1 MTTPLIHELF
11 EQQAARTPE
20 AVALIAGSRRVTY
33 AELNQRSHQLAFRLR
48 KSGAGPEAFVGV
60 LLERSIDA
68 VIALLGILKAGSA
81 YVYLDPDLPDQRLE
95 DIQTDSRLS
104 LVITNAKF
112 QNRCAKGR
120 IYLDICSVDLSAE
133 DADNWPTKVLPDSTA
148 YVLYTSGSTGTPKG
162 VIGIHRSLTARLA
175 SDELPDI
182 RPGDIC
188 CLNSSLGVG
197 ITASRLFLPLVLG
210 ASVVILPDA
219 DVKDTR
225 RFMQAL
231 QIHHVTSLFLP
242 PSLLRTVLASDAGEL
257 AKAAVRAVTVTGST
271 LTPQLVES
279 FFNALPSAQLINV
292 YGSAEI
298 GTTATLRVLDRNSA
312 FFEGSIGK
320 PVETTLVYLFDDN
333 GNLVSGDVGEIFVSA
348 EHLARGYLNQPDLTR
363 EKFVPNPFV
372 PGGRLYRT
380 GDRGRYL
387 PNGEILFLGRRD
399 HQVKI
404 RGFRVELGEIE
415 QALEEFDGLD
425 EAIVTVLR
433 DPTTEHRL
441 IAYFVAGKGR
451 ADSSVTKSHS
461 ATLGSELRRFLRRRL
476 PSHMVPSGFVRLAQL
491 PRTISGKVDR
501 AALPPYD
508 PARPEVENPYE
519 APRSPIE
526 AGIARIWAEVLGVN
540 NIGIHDNFLEL
551 GGDSLAAS
559 RVIFRIRDHYRIELT
574 MESLFDQT
582 IAETAQLYSGPEFL

>member
-104 LVITNAKF
+104 LVITNDKL
-112 QNRCAKGR
+112 QSRCAKGR
-120 IYLDICSVDLSAE
+120 VYLDICSVDLSAE
-133 DADNWPTKVLPDSTA
+133 DADNWPTEVLPDSTA

-210 ASVVILPDA
+210 ATVVILPDA

-225 RFMQAL
+225 RFIQAL
-231 QIHHVTSLFLP
+231 QIHHITSLFLP

-257 AKAAVRAVTVTGST
+257 AKTAVRAVTATGSA

-298 GTTATLRVLDRNSA
+298 GTTATLRVLDPNSVS
-312 FFEGSIGK
+312 FEGSIGK

-333 GNLVSGDVGEIFVSA
+333 GNLVSGDVGEIFVGA

-415 QALEEFDGLD
+415 AVLQRHDRVLE
-425 EAIVTVLR
+425 AVVTVHS
-433 DPTTEHRL
+433 DPEAEERL
-441 IAYFVAGKGR
+441 IAYFVTRGANVR
-451 ADSSVTKSHS
+451 A
-461 ATLGSELRRFLRRRL
+461 SELRTFLGDRL
-476 PSHMVPSGFVRLAQL
+476 PNHMVPSAFVRLAQM
-491 PRTISGKVDR
+491 PRTNSGKVDR
-501 AALPPYD
+501 QALPACD
-508 PARPEVENPYE
+508 PARPDVENPYE

-540 NIGIHDNFLEL
+540 DIGIHDNFLEL

-559 RVIFRIRDHYRIELT
+559 RVIFRIRDQYRIELT

-582 IAETAQLYSGPEFL
+582 IAETARLYSGPEFL